1 MMSCGEHPEEIEE
14 IQETEETEEIITHVE
29 VTALMLRNIIIIKM
43 IEKKLTLVLPVLFQS
58 RKGTTRQGYEKEQVV
73 VVVEEEEEEEEE
85 NIRKKI
91 IPKKLPEKLTKSIR
105 KKKNSHKLQISKQ
118 IHKFK
123 ALEILCLHRYQYGIC
138 HIPVVSSVIQFVTAN

>member
-58 RKGTTRQGYEKEQVV
+58 RKGTTRKGYEKELVI
-73 VVVEEEEEEEEE
+73 VVVEEEEEEEVLEAIIDIEE
-85 NIRKKI
+85 MLLESSNFGGD
-91 IPKKLPEKLTKSIR
+91 SIVGVVM
-105 KKKNSHKLQISKQ
+105 I
-118 IHKFK
+118 
-123 ALEILCLHRYQYGIC
+123 EIVFARYM
-138 HIPVVSSVIQFVTAN
+138 